1 MQEVKLGEKWEGGV
15 RDLFRVIDVTEIEGK
30 QWVYYLRLKDN
41 TEYSCLKESFVHRFR
56 KIITDDRY

>member
-1 MQEVKLGEKWEGGV
+1 MQEVKSGEKWIGGE
-15 RDLFRVIDVTEIEGK
+15 RDLFRVIDVTEIENK

-56 KIITDDRY
+56 KTIVEDRC